1 MLTVWMIFPSIEANA
16 FTVQLE
22 IKELPPVRHTNTILA
37 EVDND
42 DDTAFEESQPTREL
56 V

>member
-1 MLTVWMIFPSIEANA
+1 MLTVWMIFPSIKANA

-22 IKELPPVRHTNTILA
+22 IQELPPIRHTNILSD
-37 EVDND
+37 VDND